1 MQEMLKYPYVSA
13 VKDRFV
19 VLVENYVMLVHNFH
33 LNIDY
38 NQVEKEQMSIVVNIV
53 RRFVHRN
60 V

>member
-1 MQEMLKYPYVSA
+1 MLKYPYVSA